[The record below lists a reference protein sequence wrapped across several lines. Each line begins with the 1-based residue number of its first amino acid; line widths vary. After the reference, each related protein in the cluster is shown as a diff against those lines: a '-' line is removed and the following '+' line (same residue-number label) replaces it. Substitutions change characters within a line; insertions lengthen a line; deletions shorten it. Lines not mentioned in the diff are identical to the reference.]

1 MEGRGMKIV
10 ASSDWRDDLPF
21 DKPTRVADVADGEPA
36 RCFSCGA
43 DSDPLARTELWAVK
57 HRHPK
62 NHSGYVRFYCSAHA
76 PASSAATA
84 PATTS
89 ARRGAA
95 PRAQRRP
102 APERRPAPRRV
113 SSVEPIARAKCPDC
127 FIEVSATGECGMC
140 GQRVS

>member
-1 MEGRGMKIV
+1 MKIV
-10 ASSDWRDDLPF
+10 ASSDWRDGLPF
-21 DKPTRVADVADGEPA
+21 DKPVRVADVAEGEPA

-43 DSDPLARTELWAVK
+43 DSAPQDRTELWAVK

-62 NHSGYVRFYCSAHA
+62 NHSGYVRFYCSAHV
-76 PASSAATA
+76 PASPAATA
-84 PATTS
+84 PTTTP

-102 APERRPAPRRV
+102 TPERRPAPRRV
-113 SSVEPIARAKCPDC
+113 SAAEPIVRAKCPDC

>member
-1 MEGRGMKIV
+1 MKIV
-10 ASSDWRDDLPF
+10 ASSDWRDGLPF
-21 DKPTRVADVADGEPA
+21 DKPVRVADVAEGEPA

-43 DSDPLARTELWAVK
+43 DSAPLDRTELWAVK

-62 NHSGYVRFYCSAHA
+62 NHSGYVRFYCSAHV
-76 PASSAATA
+76 PASRAATA
-84 PATTS
+84 PTTTP

-102 APERRPAPRRV
+102 TPERRPAPRRV
-113 SSVEPIARAKCPDC
+113 SAAEPIVRAKCPDC